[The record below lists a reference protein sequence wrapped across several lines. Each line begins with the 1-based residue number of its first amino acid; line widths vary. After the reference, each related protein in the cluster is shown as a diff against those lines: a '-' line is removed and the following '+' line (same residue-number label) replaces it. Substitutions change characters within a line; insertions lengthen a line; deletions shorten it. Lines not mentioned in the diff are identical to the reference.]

1 MDAPAGGRSAVSCP
15 RGHAEMTACSESSG
29 AEAETKWRF
38 TAEVTIEPT
47 ASGDETVQH
56 CDAADTLLLRRSRI
70 DAPKRAALRLRG
82 RTRSK
87 HQDGRC
93 GQGFDDLHGVTLH
106 YAATGRNPLAGSG
119 LCRLS
124 VRCSS
129 GLERARGLRQ
139 CPVLAE
145 SDRPCGISRPDG
157 AWPGRSR
164 APQAPLK
171 QLCNQADGRV

>member
-1 MDAPAGGRSAVSCP
+1 
-15 RGHAEMTACSESSG
+15 MTACSESSG

-106 YAATGRNPLAGSG
+106 YAATGRNPLAGSDCAG
-119 LCRLS
+119 SVCDVPADWNAHAASDSVLS
-124 VRCSS
+124 LPSLI
-129 GLERARGLRQ
+129 GHAEFLGQTERGL
-139 CPVLAE
+139 AE
-145 SDRPCGISRPDG
+145 
-157 AWPGRSR
+157 A
-164 APQAPLK
+164 APHRL
-171 QLCNQADGRV
+171 L